1 MADLSERELWAR
13 GKIEEK
19 EAELM
24 QVKKKLEA
32 VQAELKEELRKPAEQ
47 NARLLDNLEADK
59 ANLSEETKSLRAELQ
74 GFQELLAA
82 GGMCA
87 FVSYAINCAPPKK
100 IEFRRPHT
108 SNNSGPTGGKRSA
121 EDQGDLGQ
129 LAKRSRTGTPP
140 RLNG

>member
-47 NARLLDNLEADK
+47 NARLLDNLETDK
-59 ANLSEETKSLRAELQ
+59 GILIKDKTSLHTELQ
-74 GFQELLAA
+74 GFQDLLAA
-82 GGMCA
+82 GGMCV
-87 FVSYAINCAPPKK
+87 FVSYAVDCSGRAPPQKK
-100 IEFRRPHT
+100 
-108 SNNSGPTGGKRSA
+108 
-121 EDQGDLGQ
+121 
-129 LAKRSRTGTPP
+129 
-140 RLNG
+140 